1 MNYDSS
7 ERRKKKKD
15 KYKEKTNEII
25 SEIGGRHPVGNVL
38 QAYLRKIFD
47 KVNKR
52 GEVKN
57 RPIFR
62 ICKGAYSESA
72 DIILKRPGM
81 LEKMQI
87 GNKIASDILNVI
99 DDATIN
105 GQLGFYKYDDEG
117 VAVRPTKL
125 IKDGILKA
133 RLHSRKTAYLMNEPI
148 TGHSIAEDYR
158 YAPII
163 RMGCI
168 IIEPGKH
175 SFNQMLKELNN
186 GLYIIGPKGGQTSGD
201 NFTFGALYGYK
212 IKNGKIEN
220 MIRDINIS
228 GNLYETLNNIKAIA
242 NDLAFRKTGGC
253 GKGQINPRS
262 CMGAPHVLIK
272 NCIVGGV

>member
-1 MNYDSS
+1 MRNLDQYFEEQSQIVVDMLNAEPLQGGTYDIIVDPSLAGVFIHEAFGHLS
-7 ERRKKKKD
+7 E
-15 KYKEKTNEII
+15 
-25 SEIGGRHPVGNVL
+25 
-38 QAYLRKIFD
+38 
-47 KVNKR
+47 
-52 GEVKN
+52 
-57 RPIFR
+57 
-62 ICKGAYSESA
+62 A